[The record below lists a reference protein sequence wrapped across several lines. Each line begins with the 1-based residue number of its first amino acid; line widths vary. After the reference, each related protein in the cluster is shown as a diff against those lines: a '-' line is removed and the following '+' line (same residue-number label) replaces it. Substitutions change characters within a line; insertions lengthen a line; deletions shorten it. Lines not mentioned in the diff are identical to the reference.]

1 MLKINS
7 LLSVFYPENCKCCQ
21 GYLVK
26 GEFLFCL
33 NCELNFG
40 KLSQID
46 DKSLEIEQLFWGKAS
61 VESAVAVFQF
71 LKQENLQFIVH
82 EFKYKG
88 NGDLAIRM
96 GEIIGYNYAL
106 PIKFLDAVSYVPM
119 HPKKEK
125 KRGYNQ
131 AQKLAE
137 GFSNVTG
144 VKTIPLLERIKNTE
158 TQTEKDVFE
167 RFENMED
174 KFEVI
179 NSLEEIKHVLLIDDV
194 ITTGATLAACTNILT
209 KKGVRVSLV
218 SLAYRGLNF

>member
-1 MLKINS
+1 MIEIS
-7 LLSVFYPENCKCCQ
+7 TFLSVFYPKNCKCCQ

-26 GEFLFCL
+26 GESFFCL

-40 KLSQID
+40 ELSLVD
-46 DKSLEIEQLFWGKAS
+46 GKSTEIEQLFWGKAR

-71 LKQENLQFIVH
+71 LKQENLQSIIH
-82 EFKYKG
+82 EFKYNG
-88 NGDLAIRM
+88 NVGLALKM
-96 GEIIGYNYAL
+96 GGLIGYNYIL
-106 PIKFLDAVSYVPM
+106 PIKNIDAVSFVPM

-137 GFSNVTG
+137 GFSGITG
-144 VKTIPLLERIKNTE
+144 VKTMHLLKKIKNTE
-158 TQTEKDVFE
+158 TQTEKGVFE

-179 NSLEEIKHVLLIDDV
+179 NLSEEIKHVLLIDDV
-194 ITTGATLAACTNILT
+194 ITTGATLAACANKLI
-209 KKGVRVSLV
+209 KKGVKVSLV
-218 SLAYRGLNF
+218 CLAYRGLNS